1 MRARRRRQLTAVA
14 IAAVIGFVVGWLVR
28 FWTEASVE
36 DRARDAAHQIQE
48 RFRGRSH

>member
-1 MRARRRRQLTAVA
+1 MV
-14 IAAVIGFVVGWLVR
+14 IAAALGFVVGWLMR

-36 DRARDAAHQIQE
+36 DRARDAAYQIQE